1 MGNESRH
8 AFHLNFKP
16 HVGQFVLWVLLVH
29 EMVLMRE
36 DLPCSEGLRN
46 NLATILWFL
55 PTEILTSQIVFL
67 GFRWLFVVAGI
78 LWILQLLLPISS
90 WACVIAYTITIGMIF
105 ENSSQISHTKNLAN
119 IVLFVHALWYH
130 FHASEIRT
138 ALARDTFWVSSIY
151 PGWIYTLSLFCVAL
165 FHSNAALAKVLESGF
180 RWPNGLSLQLW
191 IELMGREG
199 SVVNELIL
207 SNRSVAA
214 LMQWVVLCVEAS
226 AILALVFPQ
235 LRVAIGVALLGLYV
249 GIADSFGYSFL
260 LNAILV
266 AAFFFPWS
274 KMIDRVI
281 DAAEGFP
288 KLTFTVERGSR
299 LEGILSFVVRRFD
312 VLRLIKL
319 SSE

>member
-1 MGNESRH
+1 MGNESRY
-8 AFHLNFKP
+8 ALNLNFKP

-29 EMVLMRE
+29 EMVLMRG
-36 DLPCSEGLRN
+36 DLPRSEGLRHN
-46 NLATILWFL
+46 QATILSFL

-90 WACVIAYTITIGMIF
+90 WVCVIAYTITIGMIF

-130 FHASEIRT
+130 FHARDIRM
-138 ALARDTFWVSSIY
+138 ALARNTFWVSSIY
-151 PGWIYTLSLFCVAL
+151 PGWIYTLSL

-226 AILALVFPQ
+226 AILAVVFQQ

-266 AAFFFPWS
+266 AAFFFPWP

-281 DAAEGFP
+281 DAADRFP